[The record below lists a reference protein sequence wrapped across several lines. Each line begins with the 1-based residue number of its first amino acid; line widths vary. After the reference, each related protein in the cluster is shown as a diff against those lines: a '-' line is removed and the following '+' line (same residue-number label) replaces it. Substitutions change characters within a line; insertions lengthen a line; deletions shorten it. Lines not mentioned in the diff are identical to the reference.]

1 MRNDKM
7 DDISHSVKKKD
18 LLIFRGPR
26 LLRSISITFG
36 MCGHEEYSVYQV
48 LRSIAVRFDQDWF
61 LCLSSKDGCAA
72 LLHLELTLQLV
83 SAR

>member
-48 LRSIAVRFDQDWF
+48 LRSVAVRFDQDWF
-61 LCLSSKDGCAA
+61 LCLSSKDGCVV

>member
-1 MRNDKM
+1 M
-7 DDISHSVKKKD
+7 DGVSHSFKKKD

-48 LRSIAVRFDQDWF
+48 L
-61 LCLSSKDGCAA
+61 
-72 LLHLELTLQLV
+72 
-83 SAR
+83 

>member
-1 MRNDKM
+1 M

-48 LRSIAVRFDQDWF
+48 LRSVAVRFDQDWF
-61 LCLSSKDGCAA
+61 LCLSSKDGCVV